1 MTVKELLEII
11 SVLPSDTPIILSTED
26 IYEVETISVEYH
38 SDGRKHVIL
47 SNVE

>member
-11 SVLPSDTPIILSTED
+11 SSLPDTTPVLVSIDD
-26 IYEVETISVEYH
+26 IYEVETISIEH
-38 SDGRKHVIL
+38 HADGRKHLIL